1 MSIDS
6 LSRYIDDL
14 LNAEEP
20 DARSY
25 VAGLPGGGREL
36 LPLLATARAVH
47 IALRSIEV
55 DRERANQ
62 SQERARKTLNEV
74 LNSHEG
80 PGRK

>member
-1 MSIDS
+1 M
-6 LSRYIDDL
+6 
-14 LNAEEP
+14 
-20 DARSY
+20 
-25 VAGLPGGGREL
+25 